1 MPKLIVENERG
12 ERIQLTQSPN
22 YDVLSIEGLDPPSA
36 NVNIA
41 ENANFDGGTKKNS
54 RLNVRNIV
62 ITIAIHQPIEQNRI
76 ALYRYLKSK
85 RECTLYFSNGTR
97 KVFTKGTVES
107 FEVPQWTNKERAQI
121 SILCPNP
128 YLIDTEQSQTSFS
141 VVEPLFEFPFSI
153 PAAGQEISRLV
164 FNKEETII
172 AGDIETGMDIR
183 IVAVGSAMNP
193 VIYNTETLE
202 SLKVNISLVRGD
214 VLRINT
220 NRGQKSITLTR
231 NGITTNVINDL
242 VPGSTWL
249 QLAPGENT
257 LLYSADMTAE
267 NLIVNIEYSTLYE
280 GV

>member
-1 MPKLIVENERG
+1 
-12 ERIQLTQSPN
+12 
-22 YDVLSIEGLDPPSA
+22 
-36 NVNIA
+36 
-41 ENANFDGGTKKNS
+41 
-54 RLNVRNIV
+54 
-62 ITIAIHQPIEQNRI
+62 
-76 ALYRYLKSK
+76 
-85 RECTLYFSNGTR
+85 
-97 KVFTKGTVES
+97 
-107 FEVPQWTNKERAQI
+107 
-121 SILCPNP
+121 
-128 YLIDTEQSQTSFS
+128 
-141 VVEPLFEFPFSI
+141 
-153 PAAGQEISRLV
+153 
-164 FNKEETII
+164 
-172 AGDIETGMDIR
+172 MDIR